1 MFRRVENTMKADPSY
16 PADLKQLG
24 FFINDT
30 GHIRMIDAPNRPHT
44 YCVTNN
50 ERVNEVRCEAMHA
63 CQRREVEARLSR
75 LGINRI
81 YLPQYTTEK
90 PNEPSIPIL
99 APEPETLKTRKQI
112 TVLIND
118 SQQDPGILSYSQ
130 LSRDLGING
139 GSVVNFAKKMIKH
152 SSTHNTDDEA
162 TIIFKDNYELE
173 DKSNAPSLLILNTSQ
188 LLYSHKHK
196 QAMTLRS
203 WSAMPRKS
211 IAHDM
216 IRIHSSNS
224 LPGHCTPKE
233 HIKTFFDE
241 ILYNTTRIAAD
252 AEISIIAIENST
264 EALVSVLAEDF
275 EKYTSR
281 ITAIALLHCT
291 IDASQITHP
300 GLRNFLHQLARQ
312 WRFNDATSDPLH
324 CTDMPTSQDEHAFD
338 DDDDDGKTD
347 VKWCSGT
354 QVPCP
359 TFAGGNG
366 ALGEDVFVDA
376 GVQDAVLAFFE
387 EARNE
392 GALLGEKTSKGHGW
406 KPQVEGPQVAF
417 AGTMVDSELLKAA
430 GLME

>member
-1 MFRRVENTMKADPSY
+1 MFRRVENTMKADPSF

-30 GHIRMIDAPNRPHT
+30 GHIRMIDAPDKAHT
-44 YCVTNN
+44 YNATNN
-50 ERVNEVRCEAMHA
+50 ERVNELRCEAMHA

-81 YLPQYTTEK
+81 YLPQYTLEK
-90 PNEPSIPIL
+90 PNGPSIPIL
-99 APEPETLKTRKQI
+99 APDPETLKTRKQI
-112 TVLIND
+112 IVLIND
-118 SQQDPGILSYSQ
+118 TQQDLGILSYSQ

-139 GSVVNFAKKMIKH
+139 GSVINFAKQMIKR
-152 SSTHNTDDEA
+152 SCANNTDEQTA
-162 TIIFKDNYELE
+162 TIFKDNYELE
-173 DKSNAPSLLILNTSQ
+173 DKSTAPSLLILNTSQ

-224 LPGHCTPKE
+224 LAGHLTPKD
-233 HIKTFFDE
+233 HIKTIFDE
-241 ILYNTTRIAAD
+241 LLYNPSRIAAD
-252 AEISIIAIENST
+252 AELCIIGIENST
-264 EALVSVLAEDF
+264 EALLSILAEDF
-275 EKYTSR
+275 EKYSPR

-291 IDASQITHP
+291 LDASQITHA
-300 GLRNFLHQLARQ
+300 GLRTFLHQRARQ
-312 WRFNDATSDPLH
+312 WRFNDATTNPLH
-324 CTDMPTSQDEHAFD
+324 CTDMPKLHHGHAVGENDEIEVGRA
-338 DDDDDGKTD
+338 
-347 VKWCSGT
+347 SGT

-359 TFAGGNG
+359 TFAGGDG
-366 ALGEDVFVDA
+366 ALGEDVFIDA
-376 GVQDAVLAFFE
+376 AVQDAVLAFFE
-387 EARNE
+387 EARNR
-392 GALLGEKTSKGHGW
+392 GAVLGEKMSEGRGW